1 VGRQAD
7 RDMMVTMS
15 FALGDMSAFSAR
27 GTTANSP
34 GDPESDLDSSMF
46 VVPQDQDF

>member
-1 VGRQAD
+1 MA
-7 RDMMVTMS
+7 TMS
-15 FALGDMSAFSAR
+15 FALGDTSAFSAR

-34 GDPESDLDSSMF
+34 GDPEPVLDSPTF